1 MAEKVGSV
9 SLPPP
14 GSADTM
20 GDVQRRTVLI
30 PLFDGVQTLDFTGPL
45 EVLHGSGGYRVATAS
60 LDRRPVR
67 SSSGLLV
74 TPDTDLGSA
83 APPHTLLV
91 PGGSGTRAP
100 DPALVAWLREADT
113 HTAWTA
119 SVCSGSLILAA
130 AGLLTGRR
138 ATTHWIATDT
148 LGALG
153 AVPSA
158 ERYVIDG
165 KYATAAGVSA
175 GIDLALHLAGRL
187 AGDTVA
193 KAVQLAIEYDPQPPY
208 DSGRLAGAD
217 QEVIDAI
224 RSGSQPLLY
233 GDRR

>member
-1 MAEKVGSV
+1 MQIAILVYDGFTALDAVG
-9 SLPPP
+9 PY
-14 GSADTM
+14 
-20 GDVQRRTVLI
+20 
-30 PLFDGVQTLDFTGPL
+30 
-45 EVLHGSGGYRVATAS
+45 EVLGRLPGAEVVFVAEQAGPVRADSGALSLVAEASLADVPRPDLLLVSGGPGTERLLAPG
-60 LDRRPVR
+60 PVH
-67 SSSGLLV
+67 
-74 TPDTDLGSA
+74 D
-83 APPHTLLV
+83 
-91 PGGSGTRAP
+91 
-100 DPALVAWLREADT
+100 WLREADA

-138 ATTHWIATDT
+138 ATTHWMSTDT

-193 KAVQLAIEYDPQPPY
+193 KAIQLVIEYDPQPPY
-208 DSGRLAGAD
+208 DSGSLDRAD
-217 QEVIDAI
+217 RKVVDVI